1 MGNSGSSGSG
11 SKDGSGRALQEARKQ
26 HKDIKNQITEKNRS
40 LIKLK
45 DKNEIDRVTKE
56 IESLQG
62 RLTELNQKHAE
73 YAMGALQKSKGKK
86 KRVVKGMILGE
97 TLGKGTFGYVKM
109 GYHAETN
116 RQCAMKFL
124 LKNTRGYRQEE
135 VMTEIACMKLV
146 DHKNVVKLFGSWMS
160 VDYPTRD
167 GLVEDAVLMM
177 LEYCPGGDLYEIVYY
192 TGKLEEKLVRTY
204 SEQLMAGLYAI
215 HSVGITHRD
224 IKPNNVLLDHKFQLK
239 ITDFGL
245 SHIYR
250 GENADSHRMPA
261 SQAWMGTKGFQAP
274 EQLLNR
280 PYSNLVDIFAS
291 GVCIFMLLGA
301 KQPFKKADAKDPWFK
316 CIASRAYKKF
326 WKAHGKEKFSESV
339 KDLLQ
344 GMLAYQP
351 KDRFTIHQV
360 MYHPWVT
367 DEKYSPEELFQV
379 MRKLHLNAYQSKM
392 KDERRQER
400 MMKSFEE
407 KNKHSRAF
415 GDVEKTWEK
424 VNKNVQVPNLAIIP
438 FFGTFAIKKDKHPI
452 EVMNHVRLS
461 AMVLKGEVNWI
472 PEAYTMELN
481 ITMASS
487 KGDHS
492 ISFGVKVREHD
503 GRNFLIV
510 ENETWKTELT
520 VDRQIEFFWHKIWTD
535 VSECLDG
542 PYTPEYDDSAFDWS
556 GIDVEALF
564 EDSALEE
571 VIEPAE
577 PIVNGKT
584 EAKAP
589 ATEVGVVR

>member
-11 SKDGSGRALQEARKQ
+11 SDHGSGSALQEARKQ
-26 HKDIKNQITEKNRS
+26 HKDIKNEISEKNKS
-40 LIKLK
+40 LFKLK
-45 DKNEIDRVTKE
+45 DKNEKEKITKE

-62 RLTELNQKHAE
+62 RLTKLNHQHAQ
-73 YAMGALQKSKGKK
+73 YAMGALKKAEGEK

-124 LKNTRGYRQEE
+124 LKNTRGFRREE

-146 DHKNVVKLFGSWMS
+146 NHKNVVRLFGSWMS
-160 VDYPTRD
+160 VEYPARD
-167 GLVEDAVLMM
+167 GSVEDAVLMM

-204 SEQLMAGLYAI
+204 ADQLMAGLYAI

-224 IKPNNVLLDHKFQLK
+224 IKPNNILLDHKFQLK

-245 SHIYR
+245 SHIYQ
-250 GENADSHRMPA
+250 GEDADGYRMPA
-261 SQAWMGTKGFQAP
+261 SSAWMGTKGFQAP
-274 EQLLNR
+274 EQILSR

-316 CIASRAYKKF
+316 CIASKAFKKF

-351 KDRFTIHQV
+351 KDRFNIHQV
-360 MYHPWVT
+360 INHPWT
-367 DEKYSPEELFQV
+367 MDEKYSPEELVKV
-379 MRKLHLNAYQSKM
+379 MRELHLTTYKAKM
-392 KDERRQER
+392 KDERRQQR
-400 MMKSFEE
+400 MMKSYED
-407 KNKHSRAF
+407 KKKRVRAH
-415 GDVEKTWEK
+415 GDVEKKWTED
-424 VNKNVQVPNLAIIP
+424 NKKLTVPKAMTIP
-438 FFGTFAIKKDKHPI
+438 FFGTFGIKKDKHPI
-452 EVMNHVRLS
+452 EVMNHIRES
-461 AMVLKGEVNWI
+461 AMILQGDVNWI
-472 PEAYTMELN
+472 PEAYTMELK

-487 KGDHS
+487 KGDHP
-492 ISFGVKVREHD
+492 ISVTVKVREHD
-503 GRNFLIV
+503 GRNFLMV

-520 VDRQIEFFWHKIWTD
+520 VDRQVDFFWQKIWTD

-542 PYTPEYDDSAFDWS
+542 PYTPEYDDDAFDWS

-564 EDSALEE
+564 EDAAVEE
-571 VIEPAE
+571 V
-577 PIVNGKT
+577 V
-584 EAKAP
+584 EAADP
-589 ATEVGVVR
+589 